1 MEFYNRD
8 TNDPFYFTEP
18 MGVNMV
24 VETYPYPWIEL
35 PSDEELADETMNKTY
50 YDWVRAYTLIDINVE
65 TEESQ
70 NKVFGNNINITNKE
84 NRILKIKKTNIARN

>member
-1 MEFYNRD
+1 
-8 TNDPFYFTEP
+8 
-18 MGVNMV
+18 MV

-84 NRILKIKKTNIARN
+84 NRILQK